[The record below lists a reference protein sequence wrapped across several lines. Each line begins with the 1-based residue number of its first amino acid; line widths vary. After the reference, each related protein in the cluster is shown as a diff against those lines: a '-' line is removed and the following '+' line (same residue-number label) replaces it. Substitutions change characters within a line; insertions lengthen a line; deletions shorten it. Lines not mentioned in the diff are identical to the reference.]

1 MKKKKCKAKK
11 ITIAIIIIVIAL
23 ISIKL
28 LYTLVENY
36 NQTDCVKIINKELI
50 QKLKEQFIYNLCY
63 VITITVLSIYL
74 IIQAIKSKK
83 RYLLA
88 ISLLAIIPIMVGIKD
103 TVTNYKN
110 MKTIEDAFKVIKKVQ
125 NKKDE
130 KSFFFYR
137 RFLHFSNNT
146 LGGDS
151 YHKILYLSL

>member
-1 MKKKKCKAKK
+1 MKKKKSKAKK
-11 ITIAIIIIVIAL
+11 IAIAIIIIVIAL

-36 NQTDCVKIINKELI
+36 NQTDCVKIINKELV

-110 MKTIEDAFKVIKKVQ
+110 MKTIEDAFKVIQ
-125 NKKDE
+125 
-130 KSFFFYR
+130 KS
-137 RFLHFSNNT
+137 SE
-146 LGGDS
+146 
-151 YHKILYLSL
+151 